1 MSSVLCFSHNWFT
14 HLLGGHVWQVNK
26 VLVIEPLFCLTVNTY
41 EVCVFT
47 GDMMGAG
54 TDANVYINIY
64 GENGDSGERCLKNSD
79 NINKFEGGQVIKEI
93 HNHF

>member
-1 MSSVLCFSHNWFT
+1 M
-14 HLLGGHVWQVNK
+14 
-26 VLVIEPLFCLTVNTY
+26 LVIEPLFCLAVNTY

-54 TDANVYINIY
+54 SDANVYINIY
-64 GENGDSGERCLKNSD
+64 GENGDTGERCLKNSD
-79 NINKFEGGQVIKEI
+79 NINKFERGQVTKEI